1 MRRNNILRIGLFS
14 AILFIFAIIFNCRT
28 AKNSI
33 QKSKENFKKS
43 ELKIDKFDSVS
54 KILKTNK
61 ITNFDSIGWSNYMQ
75 NIDVSYSG
83 KTLND
88 KLILKFSDNTI
99 EVSGIGDINFN
110 QKKNKGDSINN
121 KNQTENINE
130 QINVNSN
137 SEVKIKV
144 EEEKSK
150 IDKDKENKSAGF
162 NWNFTILLVIIGLA
176 TLILFWKFGLPKFK
190 KR

>member
-1 MRRNNILRIGLFS
+1 MRKNNKLRIGLFL
-14 AILFIFAIIFNCRT
+14 AILFVFAIIFNCRT
-28 AKNSI
+28 AKNSV
-33 QKSKENFKKS
+33 QKSKEDFKKE
-43 ELKIDKFDSVS
+43 ELKINKIDSISNVIINNKVSSFDSMS
-54 KILKTNK
+54 
-61 ITNFDSIGWSNYMQ
+61 WSNYMQ

-83 KTLND
+83 KSLND
-88 KLILKFSDNTI
+88 KLILKFTDNTI

-137 SEVKIKV
+137 SEVKTKI
-144 EEEKSK
+144 EQSKSK
-150 IDKDKENKSAGF
+150 IDKSKENESAGPT
-162 NWNFTILLVIIGLA
+162 WNVMIVLIASALFIIYLGYRYFTR
-176 TLILFWKFGLPKFK
+176 